1 MVTGRT
7 LGTMAGAMH
16 GKAAKANAMVRGSKE
31 TNKMGQDIANEARD
45 SIMVSGETSHNKGM
59 AATIDRDSS
68 RTLISQTTARETRT
82 GRITVNITA
91 SILISTS
98 QRCYTTTAETSSTS
112 TPSGPILQLI
122 FPKTRF

>member
-1 MVTGRT
+1 
-7 LGTMAGAMH
+7 MH

-45 SIMVSGETSHNKGM
+45 SIMVSGETSHNKEM
-59 AATIDRDSS
+59 AVTIDRDSS
-68 RTLISQTTARETRT
+68 RTLISQATARETRT
-82 GRITVNITA
+82 GRTTINITA

-122 FPKTRF
+122 FPTTRF